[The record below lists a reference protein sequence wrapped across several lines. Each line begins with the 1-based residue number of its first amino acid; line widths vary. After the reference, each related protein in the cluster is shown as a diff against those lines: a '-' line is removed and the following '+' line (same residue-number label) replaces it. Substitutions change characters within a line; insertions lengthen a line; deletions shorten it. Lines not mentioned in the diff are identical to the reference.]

1 MVAMAMGL
9 SAYLF
14 PRHPHGLTVTVRRF
28 TAGEPDAH
36 GNETGAWS
44 DLALL
49 KGCAFDPG
57 SSSEPRLPGQDRV
70 VVEPTL
76 YAAYDAP
83 VIAQDR
89 IIVQDVE
96 YEVDG
101 VARRW
106 GNPFTGSHVGAVIS
120 LRRVDG

>member
-14 PRHPHGLTVTVRRF
+14 PRHPRGLTVTVRRF

-36 GNETGAWS
+36 GNETGVWS

-89 IIVQDVE
+89 IIVEGVE

-106 GNPFTGSHVGAVIS
+106 GNPFTGSKVGCVIS

>member
-1 MVAMAMGL
+1 MPAIALGL

-28 TAGEPDAH
+28 TAGEPDVH

-76 YAAYDAP
+76 YAAHDAP
-83 VIAQDR
+83 AIPQDR
-89 IIVQDVE
+89 VIVEGVE

-106 GNPFTGSHVGAVIS
+106 SNPFTGSKVGCVLS

>member
-1 MVAMAMGL
+1 MPAFAMGL

-28 TAGEPDAH
+28 TAGEIDAH

-76 YAAYDAP
+76 YAAHDAP
-83 VIAQDR
+83 VIPQDR
-89 IIVQDVE
+89 IIVEGVE

-106 GNPFTGSHVGAVIS
+106 GNPFTGSMVGAVIS